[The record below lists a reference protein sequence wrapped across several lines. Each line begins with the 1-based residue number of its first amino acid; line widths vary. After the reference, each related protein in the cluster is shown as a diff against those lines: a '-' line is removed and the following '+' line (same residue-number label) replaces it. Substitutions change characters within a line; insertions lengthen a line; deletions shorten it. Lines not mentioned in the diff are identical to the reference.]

1 MNLSKTMN
9 FTISRVFTAN
19 LQQEDAEMIIRILSK
34 RKDEKAQR
42 LAADLDERFRW
53 NYRTSAIRKSS

>member
-1 MNLSKTMN
+1 MISSKTMN
-9 FTISRVFTAN
+9 NTMTRVFTTN
-19 LQQEDAEMIIRILSK
+19 LQQEDAELIIRILSR

-53 NYRTSAIRKSS
+53 NYRVSAIK